1 MAEIIAR
8 HVRALRE
15 PQRHV
20 REEAARALCELS
32 FERPDQ
38 DLIADAGGIP
48 VLIDLLRDESVSK
61 LVKTHAMFVLA
72 NLARARV
79 ANRLLIVEARAA
91 LIDLLRDGGADAT
104 LAARAL
110 DSCVM
115 EDGAIK
121 ELFVEAHQA
130 LVKAQDAASFV
141 ATAAAATMRTLAFR
155 NDACAALLAE
165 AGAIPPLV
173 DILRGGVTSESRA
186 KCEAARSLGNLACRD
201 DNRVRIAAA
210 GGIPVLL
217 DQGHTRGRRSDRRIL
232 SVERGGQTGRRYF
245 LENLALNNVANAVA
259 IGMAVG
265 PGALVE
271 LARRGRVTVGRAL
284 VDGRCA
290 LVELSVVRDA
300 GDHAKREAALCVAAL
315 DGVLGRVPDVVR
327 AIIESYVWRP

>member
-210 GGIPVLL
+210 GGIP
-217 DQGHTRGRRSDRRIL
+217 
-232 SVERGGQTGRRYF
+232 
-245 LENLALNNVANAVA
+245 NLALNNVANAVA

>member
-91 LIDLLRDGGADAT
+91 PIDLLRDGGADAT
-104 LAARAL
+104 LAERAL

-173 DILRGGVTSESRA
+173 DILRGGVTSEWRA

-217 DQGHTRGRRSDRRIL
+217 DQGHRGRRVGQGSWPTEPRLYPRLRSETLPARRRDGIWA
-232 SVERGGQTGRRYF
+232 TPFYP
-245 LENLALNNVANAVA
+245 AVA
-259 IGMAVG
+259 PYG
-265 PGALVE
+265 LV
-271 LARRGRVTVGRAL
+271 TT
-284 VDGRCA
+284 
-290 LVELSVVRDA
+290 LSVVRDA